1 MLMKKGEASSKTGYF
16 GNFKVKVIL
25 FKNLT
30 NRRQSLGSLTWHSS
44 VILTTKDHQA
54 EKRFNIWRTSHS
66 ASTREPSRHLTTKIW
81 SLVLPYSSQTV
92 LKVVMKRIYGSINI
106 MPLADKF
113 SSPEQ
118 RMDAILF
125 WFISSYYNSGIQSI
139 CLLPS
144 VLDRPTLSWQA
155 ESNNGVT
162 RKGYR

>member
-16 GNFKVKVIL
+16 GNLKVNVIL
-25 FKNLT
+25 FKNPT
-30 NRRQSLGSLTWHSS
+30 NRRQSFGSLTWHSW

-125 WFISSYYNSGIQSI
+125 WFISSYYFRNTKYMPTSVSSGQ
-139 CLLPS
+139 
-144 VLDRPTLSWQA
+144 THA
-155 ESNNGVT
+155 
-162 RKGYR
+162 